1 MISDSSPA
9 DLRFYFNL
17 LLIDRK
23 VKTLGAEDSDEDDSA
38 TSWVIK
44 SRKKE
49 QEKILAE
56 KRVSSYCLKNFMPP
70 AHHLRQAATV

>member
-1 MISDSSPA
+1 MILDRSPV
-9 DLRFYFNL
+9 DLGFSFNL
-17 LLIDRK
+17 LLINRK

-56 KRVSSYCLKNFMPP
+56 KRVSSYSLKN
-70 AHHLRQAATV
+70 